1 MLTLNRC
8 RQLSKNPPDPPLFLT
23 DNIKLDRITTKI
35 KWKGYDYFTLHLKF
49 WEGTSVKI
57 CKIQLPALL
66 FLVVLHQFFY
76 NFLELHS
83 LSKKKIFITNFPF
96 LTDLP
101 KSPFLY
107 RQKSANHDSFF
118 CWYTWIAVAIRH
130 PITML
135 LNMSLKN
142 ATIAQS
148 WSNLVPLVHS
158 CSDPGIWG
166 IWVGPLVISHMKL
179 GSDTLYLYFFNVSY
193 NNNPKI
199 SLASLTSIETTLINS
214 TTLWKFLFLV
224 T

>member
-1 MLTLNRC
+1 MKRVWLFYTAFQILRRYLCKNLQDTATSSFISC
-8 RQLSKNPPDPPLFLT
+8 CFTPVFLQLFRASK
-23 DNIKLDRITTKI
+23 
-35 KWKGYDYFTLHLKF
+35 
-49 WEGTSVKI
+49 
-57 CKIQLPALL
+57 
-66 FLVVLHQFFY
+66 
-76 NFLELHS
+76 
-83 LSKKKIFITNFPF
+83 KKKIFVTNFPF

-101 KSPFLY
+101 KSSFLY
-107 RQKSANHDSFF
+107 RQKSANHEFF
-118 CWYTWIAVAIRH
+118 CWYTWIAVTIRH

-158 CSDPGIWG
+158 CCDPGIWDT
-166 IWVGPLVISHMKL
+166 WVGLLVISHMKL
-179 GSDTLYLYFFNVSY
+179 GSDTLYLYFLNVSY

-214 TTLWKFLFLV
+214 TTLWKFLFLI

>member
-1 MLTLNRC
+1 MKRVWLFYTAFQILRRYLCKNLQDTATSSFISC
-8 RQLSKNPPDPPLFLT
+8 CFTPVFLQLFRASF
-23 DNIKLDRITTKI
+23 II
-35 KWKGYDYFTLHLKF
+35 
-49 WEGTSVKI
+49 
-57 CKIQLPALL
+57 
-66 FLVVLHQFFY
+66 
-76 NFLELHS
+76 
-83 LSKKKIFITNFPF
+83 KKKDFHHKFSFFNRFTQIPIPF
-96 LTDLP
+96 
-101 KSPFLY
+101 

-158 CSDPGIWG
+158 CSDPGIRG
-166 IWVGPLVISHMKL
+166 IWVGSLVIYHMKL

-193 NNNPKI
+193 TNNPKI

-214 TTLWKFLFLV
+214 TTLWKCLFLI